1 MYNALLPLKAVNW
14 SNVWKLLNLT
24 KKLELLLRRLMSEP
38 GTRYCFG
45 PRSWVLREKLEPIS
59 LQLSGTLQGM
69 TSPQRGPTSDLS
81 LSQQA
86 LISIW
91 WLFKVKFYAWQ
102 IRWLWHVM
110 TCACIYLSPSAGQ
123 KCVNPQTNSLKIR
136 QGTLATC
143 NFHHLPMQKNMIV
156 Q

>member
-38 GTRYCFG
+38 GTRYCFS
-45 PRSWVLREKLEPIS
+45 PRSWVLGEKLEPIS

-69 TSPQRGPTSDLS
+69 TSPQRGPTSNSS

-91 WLFKVKFYAWQ
+91 WLFKVKFYA
-102 IRWLWHVM
+102 
-110 TCACIYLSPSAGQ
+110 S
-123 KCVNPQTNSLKIR
+123 TN
-136 QGTLATC
+136 TLTVTC
-143 NFHHLPMQKNMIV
+143 NDVCMYIFIPICSSEMCESTNQFMHSLLKKQTRNPRNL
-156 Q
+156 

>member
-24 KKLELLLRRLMSEP
+24 KKLELLLRRLMSEL

-91 WLFKVKFYAWQ
+91 WLFKVKFYASTNT
-102 IRWLWHVM
+102 LTV
-110 TCACIYLSPSAGQ
+110 TCNDMCMYLSPSAGQ